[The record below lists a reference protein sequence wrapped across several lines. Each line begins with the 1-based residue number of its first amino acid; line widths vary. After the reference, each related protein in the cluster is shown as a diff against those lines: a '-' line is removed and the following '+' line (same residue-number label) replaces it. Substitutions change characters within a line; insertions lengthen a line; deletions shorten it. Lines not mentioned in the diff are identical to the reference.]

1 MSRGFK
7 IVLIIV
13 AGIVFL
19 PVLTL
24 FLGWAALVL
33 NGSGKW
39 PFDPLERVEN
49 TISLSNGGLVK
60 IEAIEQRGPRSD
72 GWTVYARYL
81 FAETG
86 QLEEI
91 GVWEGYNHDPEV
103 FVAGELVVLPSPDQT
118 TLFVRQ
124 SHGRWK
130 FFSLRFPT
138 EATSLPMSHYTTLTT
153 LTESE
158 LARIRSDL
166 DPDEIGWS
174 PSVSI
179 QSFRPETKELHL
191 KYQTNLSTVRYMRLK
206 LSEDGSD
213 LSLMDV
219 CKVKVD
225 R

>member
-1 MSRGFK
+1 MSRGLK
-7 IVLIIV
+7 IVLIAV
-13 AGIVFL
+13 AGIVL
-19 PVLTL
+19 VPILAL
-24 FLGWAALVL
+24 ILGWTALVL
-33 NGSGKW
+33 DGSGKW

-49 TISLSNGGLVK
+49 TLSLSNGGLLE

-72 GWTVYARYL
+72 GWTVYARYW
-81 FAETG
+81 ASEAG

-91 GVWEGYNHDPEV
+91 GVWEGYNHSPEV
-103 FVAGELVVLPSPDQT
+103 FVAGRLVVLPSPDQT

-124 SHGRWK
+124 TDGRWK

-138 EATSLPMSHYTTLTT
+138 EASSLSMSHYTTLTT

-166 DPDEIGWS
+166 DPDEIGWH

-179 QSFRPETKELHL
+179 LSFRPESKELQL
-191 KYQTNLSTVRYMRLK
+191 KYQTNLSTVRYLRLK
-206 LSEDGSD
+206 LSEDGGD

-219 CKVKVD
+219 RKVKVVP
-225 R
+225 